1 MIPFHQRNLASLR
14 WFAVSR
20 ETMLI
25 VSLIVAT
32 ILALLVH
39 ELGHLI
45 AARRLGI
52 PCSELA
58 IGLGEELYGFRL
70 GGIRISLRPI
80 PLASFVM
87 LDGSLLKQRATH
99 AQLFVHLGGVALN
112 LAFGLA
118 AWGTNFGWINLL
130 LAGGNL
136 LPLYQHDGWKCG
148 VVLLRKFMKEPTPS
162 AEWAFTFSGGFV
174 SLVIGWFVARMFV

>member
-1 MIPFHQRNLASLR
+1 MPPVFLDCK
-14 WFAVSR
+14 
-20 ETMLI
+20 TMLI
-25 VSLIVAT
+25 LSLIVAT
-32 ILALLVH
+32 ALALLVH

-45 AARRLGI
+45 AARRLNI
-52 PCSELA
+52 PCTELA
-58 IGLGEELYGFRL
+58 IGLGKEFCSFRV
-70 GGIRISLRPI
+70 GDIRVSLRP
-80 PLASFVM
+80 LLLGSFVM
-87 LDGSLLKQRATH
+87 LDGSLLKKRATH
-99 AQLFVHLGGVALN
+99 EQLMVHLGGVFLN

-148 VVLLRKFMKEPTPS
+148 VVLLRKFMKEPGPS

-174 SLVIGWFVARMFV
+174 SLAVGWLVVRMFV